1 MTMIKFNLSSNFK
14 MVQEGNRTLEI
25 VECTATPSGRPTEM
39 KWTLKDVEDGATM
52 KDSCN
57 ITDKS
62 TNVWKLS
69 RIVAPILNVQ
79 DGQEM
84 DAKEVAEAIVGKK
97 LLCEIVHNQG
107 KTPREDGTYPTFAN
121 INKVISLVE
130 TAAPETTVSESPRSM
145 IAGL

>member
-14 MVQEGNRTLEI
+14 MVQEGERTLEI
-25 VECTATPSGRPTEM
+25 VECTPTPSGHPTEM
-39 KWTLKDVEDGATM
+39 KWTLRDVEDGATM

-69 RIVAPILNVQ
+69 RIASAVLNVQ

-84 DAKEVAEAIVGKK
+84 DAKELANALLNKK
-97 LLCEIVHNQG
+97 VLCEIVHNQG
-107 KTPREDGTYPTFAN
+107 KQAREDGTFPTFAN
-121 INKVISLVE
+121 ISKVISLVE
-130 TAAPETTVSESPRSM
+130 DTNDTVTNDNPRNL